1 MHQAPYPRRMIE
13 FHAGSGPD
21 TQAVGI
27 ALEEM
32 FLDYRLMPGRA
43 PLPVIAIGGAR
54 VVGGANIVMALA
66 RKTGRFLPETDAQAW
81 LDATQPDIAA
91 LDSRLAN
98 SEFVAGKYSVADMAL
113 YPRLT
118 ASTVGCANIAR
129 WASTLSKRPALG
141 RGMGVFVP
149 GPISGR

>member
-21 TQAVGI
+21 TQAIGI

-54 VVGGANIVMALA
+54 VVGAPNVLMALA
-66 RKTGRFLPETDAQAW
+66 RKTNRFLPEMDAKAW
-81 LDATQPDIAA
+81 LDATQPPDLAA
-91 LDSRLAN
+91 LDALLSA
-98 SEFVAGKYSVADMAL
+98 SEFVAGRFSVADMAL
-113 YPRLT
+113 YPRV
-118 ASTVGCANIAR
+118 AAGSHSSIAR
-129 WASTLSKRPALG
+129 WSSALSKRPAVG
-141 RGMGVFVP
+141 RGMGVVVP
-149 GPISGR
+149 GPRSGR